1 MASIVREITSVEQSK
16 DERIAAAPLSE
27 SVQRRLIA
35 KFGEELLREGFDAM
49 PKRIKRNCRQANMT
63 PTEYF
68 LMDIIWSYWYEADHL
83 PWPSVETIAR
93 TMGKSTR
100 QVQRYLKRMTEKGFL
115 SVVPRHNTH
124 AVQIA
129 NYYDFSPLFEKILT
143 LDTSPLPSQNVEAK
157 NSFAKASNR
166 MTISSEIP
174 MSLAKQYAA
183 NDRMTSSSANTLPLA
198 NETVLTVQSSAQASP
213 KEEANQE
220 ELYNKSVSSNLSS
233 LSLENNGAC
242 AEMLAAPRTAS
253 AKQSA
258 YQRMK
263 QRALELLNG
272 QPIPPLPELFA
283 RYVADFSATMHDER
297 PKSTLSQ
304 VATIYVTLAS
314 YGIYD
319 DGFITM
325 LYDVRAQTLQAPI
338 EKRTR
343 DGQHTNRM
351 AYFVEAL
358 ASCALHTISQWDEED
373 RGRHIS

>member
-1 MASIVREITSVEQSK
+1 MAHIVHEIMSVEQGK
-16 DERIAAAPLSE
+16 DERTASTPLSE
-27 SVQRRLIA
+27 SVQHRLVA

-68 LMDIIWSYWYEADHL
+68 LMDVIWSYWYEADHL

-100 QVQRYLKRMTEKGFL
+100 QVQRYLKRMAEKGFL
-115 SVVPRHNTH
+115 SVVPRYNTH

-129 NYYDFSPLFEKILT
+129 NHYDFSPLFEKILT
-143 LDTSPLPSQNVEAK
+143 LDTSPLPSQNAEAK
-157 NSFAKASNR
+157 NSFAKSGNR

-174 MSLAKQYAA
+174 TGLCEQHAA
-183 NDRMTSSSANTLPLA
+183 NGRMTSSSASTLPLA
-198 NETVLTVQSSAQASP
+198 NETVLTVQSSAQTSP

-220 ELYNKSVSSNLSS
+220 ELYNKSVASNHSS
-233 LSLENNGAC
+233 LSQGYNLAF
-242 AEMLAAPRTAS
+242 AEMVAAPRVVS
-253 AKQSA
+253 GKQTA

-272 QPIPPLPELFA
+272 QPIPPLPELFT
-283 RYVADFSATMHDER
+283 RYVADFSAIMHDER
-297 PKSTLSQ
+297 PKSTRSQ

-319 DGFITM
+319 DGFIAM

-343 DGQHTNRM
+343 DSKHTNRM

-373 RGRHIS
+373 SGRHVS